1 SSASRRS
8 SGSPSSC
15 SSAVVPRSPSRPDGP
30 PPSRPRAPR
39 LRPRPVV
46 AGLPCPTPS
55 LVLRFDPCTSAERES
70 KEAQTSLLLELRGSP
85 QLLTPILPRG
95 DQHLGQVLPAPC
107 LVDHPAEPLERI
119 DRGSKSLDGS
129 R

>member
-1 SSASRRS
+1 GPPRGRRRPPAQPLRRGRPRRRARAAHPADSPIGPPRRADGRAAPLPAAPRRS
-8 SGSPSSC
+8 S
-15 SSAVVPRSPSRPDGP
+15 PRNPSRPDGP

-85 QLLTPILPRG
+85 ELLTPI
-95 DQHLGQVLPAPC
+95 
-107 LVDHPAEPLERI
+107 
-119 DRGSKSLDGS
+119 
-129 R
+129 